1 MLQQRCYAFKQHRLV
16 QSISNQSHVS
26 TTLATH
32 LLSNKHDSNVVFSP
46 LSIQTLLSLLAA
58 GSKDQTLDQLLTF
71 LKADTTD
78 NLKSLYSQL
87 VSSILADGSPT
98 GGPKLSFANAVWV
111 HKTLTLKPSFKQVVD
126 TVYKGVCEQ
135 ADFKEAVEVARE
147 VNSWAKKETNGLIK
161 EVITAKEGKN
171 GVKNGTMIILANA
184 IYFKGTWSQQFNTS
198 LTKERD
204 FHLLNGNKVKV
215 PFMTSSKNQFVREYD
230 GFKVLG
236 LPYAQGQDKRNFTMY
251 CYLSDAKDGLPSL
264 VKKMSSTSDFF
275 ERHTPRVKEKVGEF
289 FIPKFKIE
297 FGFKASGMLK
307 ELGLVLP
314 FGVGHHVTEMVDSP
328 VGTGLYVPEIH
339 QTSVVEVNEEGT
351 EAAAVSFGEMAFGCA
366 ATVPKVV
373 DFVADHPFLFVIRE
387 DVTGVVLFMGQVID
401 PSLSI

>member
-1 MLQQRCYAFKQHRLV
+1 MASSSSL
-16 QSISNQSHVS
+16 ISNQTHVS

-58 GSKDQTLDQLLTF
+58 GSKGQTLDQLLAF
-71 LKADTTD
+71 LKTDTTND
-78 NLKSLYSQL
+78 LNSLYSHL
-87 VSSILADGSPT
+87 VSSILAVGSPA
-98 GGPKLSFANAVWV
+98 GGPRLSFANAVWAG
-111 HKTLTLKPSFKQVVD
+111 KTFSLEPSFKQVVD
-126 TVYKGVCEQ
+126 TVYKAACKQV
-135 ADFKEAVEVARE
+135 DFHKAEEVADE
-147 VNSWAKKETNGLIK
+147 VNSWAENQTNGLINQVISAD
-161 EVITAKEGKN
+161 EVKD
-171 GVKNGTMIILANA
+171 GTMLILANA
-184 IYFKGTWSQQFNTS
+184 IYFKGTWTQKFNTS

-236 LPYAQGQDKRNFTMY
+236 LPYSQGQDNRKFTMY

-275 ERHTPRVKEKVGEF
+275 ERHIPCVKEKVGEF

-297 FGFKASGMLK
+297 FGFEASDMLK

-314 FGVGHHVTEMVDSP
+314 FGVGHRVTEMVDSP
-328 VGTGLYVPEIH
+328 VGTGLFVSKIKH
-339 QTSVVEVNEEGT
+339 KSVVEVNEEGT
-351 EAAAVSFGEMAFGCA
+351 EAAAVTISKMMFGCA
-366 ATVPKVV
+366 RPGAKQYLV

-387 DVTGVVLFMGQVID
+387 DVTGVVLFIGQVID
-401 PSLSI
+401 PR